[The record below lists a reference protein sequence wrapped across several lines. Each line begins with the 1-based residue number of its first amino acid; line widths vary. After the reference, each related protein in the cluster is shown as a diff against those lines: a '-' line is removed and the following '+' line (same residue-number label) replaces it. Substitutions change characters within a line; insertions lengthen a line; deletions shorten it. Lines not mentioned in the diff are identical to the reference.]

1 MVAHFESYWT
11 SYSGWDGRMGL
22 SQAVHRAALPIPT
35 RIVVGSSCGSVPS
48 AILLRMMRANLA
60 DTGFRYSIKRHL
72 AQDGLECLQ
81 LAATRTGFATRPQL
95 ETIVAWP
102 ERREGDHE
110 HVTDWTVGPE

>member
-60 DTGFRYSIKRHL
+60 DTGFRYFMKRHL

-81 LAATRTGFATRPQL
+81 LAAVGTTGCTM
-95 ETIVAWP
+95 
-102 ERREGDHE
+102 
-110 HVTDWTVGPE
+110 VGRGNLSGVRIQPLP